1 MLFRSC
7 TFIYDEKLERGK
19 SISPKLLIATE
30 KSRFV
35 FVILSR
41 DYASSTWCLD
51 ELAKIISCSNKTG
64 MIVLPVFY
72 NVDPSDIRKN
82 TKKIGQA
89 LAEHEE
95 RSKENIENVQKW
107 RDALTKVASLKG
119 WHLQDR

>member
-1 MLFRSC
+1 MSHLYTALDQKGIC

-51 ELAKIISCSNKTG
+51 ELAKITG
-64 MIVLPVFY
+64 RPH
-72 NVDPSDIRKN
+72 S
-82 TKKIGQA
+82 
-89 LAEHEE
+89 
-95 RSKENIENVQKW
+95 
-107 RDALTKVASLKG
+107 
-119 WHLQDR
+119 